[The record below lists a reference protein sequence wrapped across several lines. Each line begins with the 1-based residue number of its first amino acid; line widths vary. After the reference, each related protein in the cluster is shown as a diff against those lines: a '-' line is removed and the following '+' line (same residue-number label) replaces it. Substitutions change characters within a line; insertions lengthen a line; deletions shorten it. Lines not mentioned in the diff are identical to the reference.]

1 MVRPSRLN
9 RGMPSSFSSCEI
21 FGGDGYFEDCPYGP
35 TERLYR
41 DCRAMW
47 LEEGAPCVQRITI
60 ARECQNHGGK
70 IEYTFD

>member
-1 MVRPSRLN
+1 
-9 RGMPSSFSSCEI
+9 
-21 FGGDGYFEDCPYGP
+21 
-35 TERLYR
+35 
-41 DCRAMW
+41 MW